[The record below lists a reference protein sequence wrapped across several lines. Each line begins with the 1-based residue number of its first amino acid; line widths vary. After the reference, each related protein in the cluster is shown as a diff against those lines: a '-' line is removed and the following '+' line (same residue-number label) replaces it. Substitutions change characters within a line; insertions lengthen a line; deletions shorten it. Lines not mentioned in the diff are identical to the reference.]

1 MATYEFKAATIEE
14 AREHISG
21 IDADL
26 SNNGDK
32 AVVTYPDGRK
42 VSFILIEDYWE
53 YKKDNSYIL
62 KPEFV
67 IENAT

>member
-1 MATYEFKAATIEE
+1 MTTYEFKAETIEE
-14 AREHISG
+14 AREYISG
-21 IDADL
+21 VDAHL

-53 YKKDNSYIL
+53 YKKDNGYML

-67 IENAT
+67 IEDAT

>member
-26 SNNGDK
+26 LNDGDK

-42 VSFILIEDYWE
+42 EGFILIEDYCKSE
-53 YKKDNSYIL
+53 KDNGYIL
-62 KPEFV
+62 KPD
-67 IENAT
+67 IAT